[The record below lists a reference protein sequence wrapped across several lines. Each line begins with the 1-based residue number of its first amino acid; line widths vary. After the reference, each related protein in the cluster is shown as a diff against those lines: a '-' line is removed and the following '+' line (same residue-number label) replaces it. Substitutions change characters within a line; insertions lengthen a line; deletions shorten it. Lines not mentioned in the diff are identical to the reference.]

1 MNISASN
8 VRMVLQNFVGV
19 LKWILKLIV
28 LNAAA
33 GIQYVLLV
41 LLQLAV
47 QCREFLPSQHHQEA
61 HSVEQAPERT
71 GRSVKKCLIESDWY

>member
-1 MNISASN
+1 
-8 VRMVLQNFVGV
+8 
-19 LKWILKLIV
+19 LIV

-33 GIQYVLLV
+33 GKQYVLSV
-41 LLQLAV
+41 LLQLAE

-71 GRSVKKCLIESDWY
+71 GRSV

>member
-28 LNAAA
+28 LNAVA
-33 GIQYVLLV
+33 GKQYVLSV
-41 LLQLAV
+41 LLQLAE
-47 QCREFLPSQHHQEA
+47 QCR
-61 HSVEQAPERT
+61 
-71 GRSVKKCLIESDWY
+71 

>member
-8 VRMVLQNFVGV
+8 VRMVLQNFVKV

-33 GIQYVLLV
+33 GKQYVLSV
-41 LLQLAV
+41 LLQLAE

-71 GRSVKKCLIESDWY
+71 GRSV

>member
-1 MNISASN
+1 MIISVSN

-28 LNAAA
+28 LNAEA
-33 GIQYVLLV
+33 GKQYVLSV
-41 LLQLAV
+41 LLQLAD

-61 HSVEQAPERT
+61 RSVEQADERT
-71 GRSVKKCLIESDWY
+71 GRSV

>member
-1 MNISASN
+1 MIISVNN

-33 GIQYVLLV
+33 GKQYVLSV
-41 LLQLAV
+41 HLQLAD
-47 QCREFLPSQHHQEA
+47 QCWEFLPFQHHQEA
-61 HSVEQAPERT
+61 HSVEQADERI
-71 GRSVKKCLIESDWY
+71 GRPV

>member
-1 MNISASN
+1 MIISVNN

-33 GIQYVLLV
+33 RKQYVLSV
-41 LLQLAV
+41 LLQLAD
-47 QCREFLPSQHHQEA
+47 QCREFLRPQHHQEV
-61 HSVEQAPERT
+61 HSVEQADERT
-71 GRSVKKCLIESDWY
+71 GQSV

>member
-1 MNISASN
+1 MIISVNN

-33 GIQYVLLV
+33 GKQYVLSV
-41 LLQLAV
+41 LLQWAD
-47 QCREFLPSQHHQEA
+47 QYREFLRSQHHHQEV
-61 HSVEQAPERT
+61 HSVEQADERT
-71 GRSVKKCLIESDWY
+71 GRSV

>member
-33 GIQYVLLV
+33 GKQYVQSV
-41 LLQLAV
+41 LLQLAD

-61 HSVEQAPERT
+61 RSVDQTPERT
-71 GRSVKKCLIESDWY
+71 GRAV

>member
-1 MNISASN
+1 MIISVTN

-33 GIQYVLLV
+33 GKQYVLSV
-41 LLQLAV
+41 LLQLAE
-47 QCREFLPSQHHQEA
+47 QCREFLQSQHHQEA
-61 HSVEQAPERT
+61 HSVEQATELA
-71 GRSVKKCLIESDWY
+71 GRYV

>member
-1 MNISASN
+1 MIISVNN

-33 GIQYVLLV
+33 GKQYVLSV
-41 LLQLAV
+41 LLQLAD
-47 QCREFLPSQHHQEA
+47 QCREFLRSQHHHQEV
-61 HSVEQAPERT
+61 HSVEQADERA
-71 GRSVKKCLIESDWY
+71 GRSV

>member
-1 MNISASN
+1 MIISVNN

-33 GIQYVLLV
+33 GKQYVPSV
-41 LLQLAV
+41 LLQLAG
-47 QCREFLPSQHHQEA
+47 QCREFLPSQHHQEV
-61 HSVEQAPERT
+61 HSVEQVAERT
-71 GRSVKKCLIESDWY
+71 GRSV

>member
-1 MNISASN
+1 MIISVNN

-33 GIQYVLLV
+33 GKQYVLSV
-41 LLQLAV
+41 LLQLAD
-47 QCREFLPSQHHQEA
+47 QCRELLPSQHHQEA
-61 HSVEQAPERT
+61 HSVEQADERT
-71 GRSVKKCLIESDWY
+71 GRSV

>member
-1 MNISASN
+1 MIISVNN
-8 VRMVLQNFVGV
+8 VRMDLQNFVGI

-33 GIQYVLLV
+33 GKQYVLSV
-41 LLQLAV
+41 LLQLAD

-61 HSVEQAPERT
+61 HSVEQADERT
-71 GRSVKKCLIESDWY
+71 GRSV

>member
-1 MNISASN
+1 MIISVNN
-8 VRMVLQNFVGV
+8 VRMVLRNFVGV
-19 LKWILKLIV
+19 LKWILELIV

-33 GIQYVLLV
+33 GKQYVLSV

-47 QCREFLPSQHHQEA
+47 QCREFLSSQHLQEA

-71 GRSVKKCLIESDWY
+71 GRSVSK

>member
-1 MNISASN
+1 MIISVNN

-33 GIQYVLLV
+33 GKQYVLSV
-41 LLQLAV
+41 LLQLAE
-47 QCREFLPSQHHQEA
+47 QCREFLQSQHHQEA
-61 HSVEQAPERT
+61 PSVEQTDERT
-71 GRSVKKCLIESDWY
+71 GRSV

>member
-1 MNISASN
+1 MIISVSN

-28 LNAAA
+28 LNAVA
-33 GIQYVLLV
+33 GKQYVLSV
-41 LLQLAV
+41 LLQLAD

-61 HSVEQAPERT
+61 HSVEKADERT
-71 GRSVKKCLIESDWY
+71 GRSV

>member
-8 VRMVLQNFVGV
+8 VRMALQNFVGV

-33 GIQYVLLV
+33 GKQYGLSV
-41 LLQLAV
+41 LLQLAE

-61 HSVEQAPERT
+61 HSVEQATERT
-71 GRSVKKCLIESDWY
+71 GRSV

>member
-1 MNISASN
+1 MIISVNN

-33 GIQYVLLV
+33 GIQSVRSV

-47 QCREFLPSQHHQEA
+47 QCREFLPSQHHQEV
-61 HSVEQAPERT
+61 HSVE
-71 GRSVKKCLIESDWY
+71 

>member
-1 MNISASN
+1 MIISVNN

-33 GIQYVLLV
+33 GKQYVLSV
-41 LLQLAV
+41 LFQLAD

-61 HSVEQAPERT
+61 PSVEQAAERI
-71 GRSVKKCLIESDWY
+71 GRSV

>member
-8 VRMVLQNFVGV
+8 VRMALQNFVGV

-28 LNAAA
+28 LNAAT
-33 GIQYVLLV
+33 GKQYVLSV
-41 LLQLAV
+41 LLQLED

-61 HSVEQAPERT
+61 HSDEQADERT
-71 GRSVKKCLIESDWY
+71 GRSV